1 MEEEPTARRFALKYD
16 PPTVI
21 LEYRTSEGLFHYRM
35 RIKNLTSQMDPDDVT
50 KALFEHHPRYL
61 DVNKVKFSQVRRLV
75 EQLMRKLAP
84 DAKHA
89 TGATSPP
96 TQQTETTTPARLD
109 PRLQFTEDLNK
120 VSEVRERETHG
131 ANARTTPRVLR
142 GTRCAMGA
150 RARDRSS
157 SWRPRRAGWRPSSR
171 RTAWA
176 RTTQATCGTSAP
188 TSGPPMRIRA
198 GTTRLYG
205 LELPEQRCTCCRA
218 FWTSPAVSALPRGR
232 GGELITLLDWS
243 RCSFRMNSA
252 RRRCAT
258 GETLL
263 CVGWSD

>member
-1 MEEEPTARRFALKYD
+1 LFSFEMEEEPTARRFALKYD

-84 DAKHA
+84 DARHA

-150 RARDRSS
+150 RARGIAVPAGGREGPDGDRL
-157 SWRPRRAGWRPSSR
+157 RG
-171 RTAWA
+171 
-176 RTTQATCGTSAP
+176 
-188 TSGPPMRIRA
+188 
-198 GTTRLYG
+198 
-205 LELPEQRCTCCRA
+205 E
-218 FWTSPAVSALPRGR
+218 PRGR
-232 GGELITLLDWS
+232 GRPKLRVGQ
-243 RCSFRMNSA
+243 A
-252 RRRCAT
+252 RRLRARR
-258 GETLL
+258 
-263 CVGWSD
+263 